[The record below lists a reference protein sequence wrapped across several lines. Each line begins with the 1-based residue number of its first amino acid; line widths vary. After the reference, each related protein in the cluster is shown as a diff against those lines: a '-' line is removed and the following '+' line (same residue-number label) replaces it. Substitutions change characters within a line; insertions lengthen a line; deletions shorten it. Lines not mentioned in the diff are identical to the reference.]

1 MPITSKYSDEKVE
14 TMLAEIATVLEKHES
29 TPELSLMLVG
39 NIATNVLNQNVAKG
53 QRKIIA
59 KTFADA
65 LIASVDD

>member
-14 TMLAEIATVLEKHES
+14 TMLAEIATVLEKHQS

-53 QRKIIA
+53 QRKAIA
-59 KTFADA
+59 KTFSDA
-65 LIASVDD
+65 LIASVED